1 MPVTMTWVGLDVHAR
16 STHAAA
22 IDAMTGE
29 LLRARFGP
37 GIEGP
42 VAWLCELPGPVRACY
57 EAGPT
62 GFGLYRAA
70 RAAGIG
76 VQVIAPGKT
85 PRGPSDRVK
94 TDRKD
99 AELLARLLLAGSLT
113 RVVVPAPEVEAARE
127 MTRTHDACRR
137 DLMNAR
143 HRVSKMLLRHG
154 RVYPKSTT
162 WTVEH
167 RKWLSAQQFEEPASD
182 LVFADLIAAVDGLT
196 SRKSAIALRLSEMAT
211 DERWW
216 PTVARLRAF
225 RGIDTLTAFSLHLE
239 ARRGLEAFPDSASAL
254 GVARVDTIAEPVRG
268 VLAPGRDHQDR
279 FDARPATAGRVRLA
293 LQPPTQVGS
302 NARQP
307 SNRPAR
313 SHPRYRKPCSATP
326 LSREPLDA
334 FARQPHNLTVVA
346 CARQLAC
353 FLWGPASSGPPLP
366 PTKPRPTTP
375 QVGGPGRRAISGR
388 HARFSYEHRP
398 RAARS
403 LLDSASRQH
412 ETGP

>member
-1 MPVTMTWVGLDVHAR
+1 MAGTMTWVGLDVHAR
-16 STHAAA
+16 STHGAA

-29 LLRARFGP
+29 LTSLRFGP
-37 GIEGP
+37 GVEAP
-42 VAWLCELPGPVRACY
+42 VMWLQGLPGPVRACY

-70 RAAGIG
+70 TAAGIG

-127 MTRTHDACRR
+127 MTRAHDACRR

-167 RKWLSAQQFEEPASD
+167 RRWLSVQQFDEPASD
-182 LVFADLIAAVDGLT
+182 LVFADLIASVDGLIA
-196 SRKSAIALRLSEMAT
+196 RKQAMALQLSELVT

-225 RGIDTLTAFSLHLE
+225 RGIDTLTALSIHLE
-239 ARRGLEAFPDSASAL
+239 LGGDWKRFEKASSLSAWLGLTPSLSQSGESSRQGSITKTGSMLARRLLVESAWHYSRPPRL
-254 GVARVDTIAEPVRG
+254 GATLANRQAGQPEH
-268 VLAPGRDHQDR
+268 VLAI
-279 FDARPATAGRVRLA
+279 
-293 LQPPTQVGS
+293 
-302 NARQP
+302 
-307 SNRPAR
+307 SNRAQQRLFKVSRQMKAR
-313 SHPRYRKPCSATP
+313 GK
-326 LSREPLDA
+326 
-334 FARQPHNLTVVA
+334 PHNVTVVA
-346 CARQLAC
+346 CARQLAG
-353 FLWGPASSGPPLP
+353 FLW
-366 PTKPRPTTP
+366 
-375 QVGGPGRRAISGR
+375 
-388 HARFSYEHRP
+388 
-398 RAARS
+398 AAATA
-403 LLDSASRQH
+403 D
-412 ETGP
+412 